1 MGARSCLATL
11 LLSATVIDGLALSP
25 RLAAVRVQTQ
35 RAARRTPAAAAAA
48 RMALNGNGTN
58 AVRPTGLQP

>member
-1 MGARSCLATL
+1 MGPRSCLAMLLTL
-11 LLSATVIDGLALSP
+11 TLNVDGLALSP

-48 RMALNGNGTN
+48 RMALDGNGTN

>member
-25 RLAAVRVQTQ
+25 RLAAVRTQ
-35 RAARRTPAAAAAA
+35 RAATPAAAAAA
-48 RMALNGNGTN
+48 RMALDGNGTN

>member
-25 RLAAVRVQTQ
+25 RLAAVRTQ
-35 RAARRTPAAAAAA
+35 RAACTPAAAAAA
-48 RMALNGNGTN
+48 RMALDGNGTN

>member
-1 MGARSCLATL
+1 MLLTL
-11 LLSATVIDGLALSP
+11 TLTVDGLALSP
-25 RLAAVRVQTQ
+25 RLAAVRTQ

-48 RMALNGNGTN
+48 RMALDGNGTN

>member
-25 RLAAVRVQTQ
+25 RLAAVRTQ

-48 RMALNGNGTN
+48 RMGLDSNGTN
-58 AVRPTGLQP
+58 AVRLTGLQP